1 MIRRLILMRHAKSS
15 WDNPLQSDHDRP
27 LNKRGRR
34 SADALGNWLRGCA
47 YLPDEILCSTAA
59 RTCETCDRLRL
70 DDVPTRYLDRL
81 YMAGPDRMLA
91 ALQGATG
98 ATVLMLGH
106 NPGIG
111 DFAQSIV
118 AAPPQHDRFADYPT
132 GATLVVAFEDGA
144 WADLRWRAGTTE
156 DFVVPHE
163 L

>member
-1 MIRRLILMRHAKSS
+1 MRHAKSS
-15 WDNPLQSDHDRP
+15 WDDPLQSDYDRP

-34 SADALGNWLRGCA
+34 SADALGDWLQGCA

-70 DDVPTRYLDRL
+70 GDVPTQYLDGL
-81 YMAGPDRMLA
+81 YMTGPDKMLA
-91 ALQGATG
+91 ALQGAAG

-118 AAPPQHDRFADYPT
+118 AAPPQHARFADYPT
-132 GATLVVAFEDGA
+132 GATLVVAFEDVA
-144 WADLRWRAGTTE
+144 WADLRWRSGTVE

>member
-15 WDNPLQSDHDRP
+15 WDDPLQSDHDRP

-34 SADALGNWLRGCA
+34 SADALGDWLRGCA

-70 DDVPTRYLDRL
+70 GDVTTQYLDGL

-91 ALQGATG
+91 ALQGAAG

-132 GATLVVAFEDGA
+132 GATLVIAFEDVA
-144 WADLRWRAGTTE
+144 WADLRWCSGTVE